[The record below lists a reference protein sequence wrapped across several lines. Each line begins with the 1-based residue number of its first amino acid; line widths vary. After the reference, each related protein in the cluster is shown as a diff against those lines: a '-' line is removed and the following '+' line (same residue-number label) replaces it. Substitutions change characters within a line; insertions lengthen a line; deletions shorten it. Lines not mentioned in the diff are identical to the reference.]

1 MDQNE
6 FRQKYE
12 SEMPM
17 FKAWGD
23 FVLSK
28 IVKELPENFVENA
41 IKIPL
46 YGENHPR
53 LKDINSLL
61 AKAFIRKKRKY
72 EEITDKIGIRFVVLL
87 ESHVMELKKI
97 IENSPDWHYS
107 KDRELDDWR
116 RNDPRIFDYKSL
128 HYIVYSKK
136 TFDYN
141 DEILINKDT
150 PCEIQVRTLL
160 QHAYAEMSHDKIYKS
175 ITKDIPAD
183 VKRLMAKSMALMET
197 TDELLSK
204 ADETIDKFISDL
216 SGSWVDVTM
225 KTASTL
231 TNDNYKGKDDSNN
244 IYLLEELKKL
254 LDNHNTNEYIKFLT
268 AKPYI
273 FDKIE
278 ENQMLMVE
286 FRQLLTPLIYFLVEK
301 ESYNIKDYN
310 VYSNNAME
318 QIFSDLGISYS

>member
-1 MDQNE
+1 MDQDE

-23 FVLSK
+23 FVLSR
-28 IVKELPENFVENA
+28 IVNKLPENFVENA
-41 IKIPL
+41 IKVPL
-46 YGENHPR
+46 YRENHPR

-61 AKAFIRKKRKY
+61 AKAFIRKKREY

-87 ESHVMELKKI
+87 ESHVMALKNI
-97 IENSPDWHYS
+97 IENSPDWYYS

-116 RNDPRIFDYKSL
+116 KNDPRIFDYKSL
-128 HYIVYSKK
+128 HYIVYSKT
-136 TFDYN
+136 TFNCDG
-141 DEILINKDT
+141 ISINKDT

-175 ITKDIPAD
+175 ITKDIPAE

-204 ADETIDKFISDL
+204 ADETIDIFISEL
-216 SGSWVDVTM
+216 SGSWVDVTI
-225 KTASTL
+225 KIASKL
-231 TNDNYKGKDDSNN
+231 TNDNYNGKDNSNN
-244 IYLLEELKKL
+244 IYLLEELKEL
-254 LDNHNTNEYIKFLT
+254 LDKYSTEEYIKFLT
-268 AKPYI
+268 DNSYI
-273 FDKIE
+273 FNNIE

-286 FRQLLTPLIYFLVEK
+286 FKQLLTPLIYFLVEK
-301 ESYNIKDYN
+301 ESYNIKDYD
-310 VYSNNAME
+310 VYSHNAME
-318 QIFSDLGISYS
+318 QIFDDLGISYS

>member
-1 MDQNE
+1 MDQDE

-23 FVLSK
+23 FVLSR
-28 IVKELPENFVENA
+28 IVNKLPENFVENA
-41 IKIPL
+41 IKVPL
-46 YGENHPR
+46 YRENHPR

-61 AKAFIRKKRKY
+61 AKAFIRKKREY

-87 ESHVMELKKI
+87 ESHVMALKNI
-97 IENSPDWHYS
+97 IENSPDWYYS

-116 RNDPRIFDYKSL
+116 KNDPRIFDYKSL
-128 HYIVYSKK
+128 HYIVYSKT
-136 TFDYN
+136 TFNCDG
-141 DEILINKDT
+141 ISINKDT

-175 ITKDIPAD
+175 ITKDIPAE

-204 ADETIDKFISDL
+204 ADETIDIFISEL
-216 SGSWVDVTM
+216 SGSWVDVTI
-225 KTASTL
+225 KIASKL
-231 TNDNYKGKDDSNN
+231 TNDNYNGKDNSNN
-244 IYLLEELKKL
+244 IYLLEELKEL
-254 LDNHNTNEYIKFLT
+254 LDKYSTEEYIKFLT
-268 AKPYI
+268 DNSYI
-273 FDKIE
+273 FNNIE

-286 FRQLLTPLIYFLVEK
+286 FKQLLTPLIYFLVEK
-301 ESYNIKDYN
+301 ESYNIKDYD
-310 VYSNNAME
+310 VYSHNAME
-318 QIFSDLGISYS
+318 QIFSDLGISCS

>member
-6 FRQKYE
+6 FRKKYE

-23 FVLSK
+23 FVLSR
-28 IVKELPENFVENA
+28 IVNKLPENFVENA

-46 YGENHPR
+46 YRENHPR

-61 AKAFIRKKRKY
+61 AKAFIRKKRNY

-87 ESHVMELKKI
+87 ESHVMALKNI
-97 IENSPDWHYS
+97 IENSPDWRYS

-116 RNDPRIFDYKSL
+116 KNDPRIFDYKSL

-136 TFDYN
+136 IFNYDG
-141 DEILINKDT
+141 ISINKDT

-175 ITKDIPAD
+175 ITKDIPAE

-204 ADETIDKFISDL
+204 ADETIDIFISEL
-216 SGSWVDVTM
+216 SGSWVDVTI
-225 KTASTL
+225 KIANKL
-231 TNDNYKGKDDSNN
+231 TNDNYDAKDNSNN
-244 IYLLEELKKL
+244 IYLLEELKEL
-254 LDNHNTNEYIKFLT
+254 LDKYSIDEYIKFLT

-273 FDKIE
+273 FNKIE

-286 FRQLLTPLIYFLVEK
+286 FKQLLTPLIYFLVEK
-301 ESYNIKDYN
+301 ESYNIKDYD
-310 VYSNNAME
+310 VYSHNAME

>member
-6 FRQKYE
+6 FRKKYE

-23 FVLSK
+23 FVLSR
-28 IVKELPENFVENA
+28 IVNKLPENFVENA

-46 YGENHPR
+46 YRENHPR

-61 AKAFIRKKRKY
+61 AKAFIRKKRNY

-87 ESHVMELKKI
+87 ESHVMALKNI
-97 IENSPDWHYS
+97 IENSPDWCYS

-116 RNDPRIFDYKSL
+116 KNDPRIFDYKSL

-136 TFDYN
+136 NFNYDG
-141 DEILINKDT
+141 ISINKDT

-175 ITKDIPAD
+175 ITKDIPAE

-204 ADETIDKFISDL
+204 ADETIDIFISEL
-216 SGSWVDVTM
+216 SGSWVDVTI
-225 KTASTL
+225 KIANEL
-231 TNDNYKGKDDSNN
+231 TNDNYDAKDNSNN
-244 IYLLEELKKL
+244 IYLLEELKEL
-254 LDNHNTNEYIKFLT
+254 LDKYSIDEYIKFLT
-268 AKPYI
+268 DKPYI
-273 FDKIE
+273 FNKIE

-286 FRQLLTPLIYFLVEK
+286 FKQLLTPLIYFLVEK
-301 ESYNIKDYN
+301 ESYNIKDYD
-310 VYSNNAME
+310 VYSHNAME